1 MKNIIPLLALIL
13 LIATSCNSENAE
25 KAVQGYLSETL
36 NDLKG
41 QLPEELQMLDSLL
54 LDSASIKQKI
64 AETTNLDS
72 LEKYNDLLMDTRNL
86 LQKDISTIDSISPE
100 IEQLLELNQ

>member
-1 MKNIIPLLALIL
+1 MKNIIPFLALIL
-13 LIATSCNSENAE
+13 VLTASCNSENAE

-54 LDSASIKQKI
+54 LDSISIKQKI

-72 LEKYNDLLMDTRNL
+72 LEKYNDLLMDARNL

-100 IEQLLELNQ
+100 IKQLLELNQ

>member
-1 MKNIIPLLALIL
+1 MKNITPFLALIL
-13 LIATSCNSENAE
+13 LFTASCNSENAE
-25 KAVQGYLSETL
+25 EAVQGYLSETL

-72 LEKYNDLLMDTRNL
+72 LEKYNDLLMDAKNL

-100 IEQLLELNQ
+100 IKQLLELNQ